1 MEKKKIQNKAVKKE
15 TTEKKVTEKKSTKLD
30 ESKLKDK
37 NDIVLSKDGKTY
49 SVTKEMAII
58 LINKGAAKLK

>member
-1 MEKKKIQNKAVKKE
+1 MEKKKIQNKKAKPGA
-15 TTEKKVTEKKSTKLD
+15 KKVEIKKPTKLD
-30 ESKLKDK
+30 ESKLKDR
-37 NDIVLSKDGKTY
+37 NDITLLKDGKTY